1 MLKQLQAGTGV
12 MFAVFVAVHL
22 LNTWLAVLGPGVYDS
37 VQSVVRVVY
46 QFAPLEA
53 MLLAA
58 LVVHIVVGILRIVRE
73 PKRDLNLRAKLHRYA
88 GFFLVVVI
96 AGHIFAVRGASW
108 FYDVYPRFD
117 GLAFSID
124 AVPGYFYP
132 YYFLLGVAG
141 FYHAMNGLGIALTRL
156 GVNLQFRSPQLRY
169 ATAAA
174 TFLMVFALLGF
185 GGVLFEVG
193 DHSSSPFGQL
203 AMELL
208 GDYAP

>member
-12 MFAVFVAVHL
+12 MFAIFVAVHL
-22 LNTWLAVLGPGVYDS
+22 LNTWLAALGPGVYDG

-53 MLLAA
+53 LLLAA
-58 LVVHIVVGILRIVRE
+58 LVVHMVVGIMRIVQE

-88 GFFLVVVI
+88 GFFLLVFI
-96 AGHIFAVRGASW
+96 AGHVMAVRGSSW
-108 FYDVYPRFD
+108 FFDVYPRFD

-132 YYFLLGVAG
+132 YYFLLAVAG

-156 GVNLQFRSPQLRY
+156 GLPLQIRAPHLRY
-169 ATAAA
+169 ATGTA
-174 TFLMVFALLGF
+174 TLLTVLALLGL

-193 DHSSSPFGQL
+193 DHAESAFGQL

-208 GDYAP
+208 EG